1 MTISYDKTWEVMNSL
16 EESFNRIKALEDM
29 VEDLNEAVNKG
40 DQESIVDI
48 SHAINAYLPVYIRQY
63 ETASQR
69 AWNNTVLEVMKIDN
83 PYSSVKDNKVKLEE
97 TLKYEENLTKINY
110 DNVDIDLS

>member
-40 DQESIVDI
+40 DQESIVELSQAI
-48 SHAINAYLPVYIRQY
+48 SAYLPVYVRQY
-63 ETASQR
+63 EAASQR
-69 AWNNTVLEVMKIDN
+69 AWNNTVLEVRKIDN
-83 PYSSVKDNKVKLEE
+83 PYSSVKDSKVKLEE
-97 TLKYEENLTKINY
+97 TLKYEENLSEINY
-110 DNVDIDLS
+110 DGIDIDLS

>member
-29 VEDLNEAVNKG
+29 VDDLTEAVSNG
-40 DQESIVDI
+40 DQESIADI
-48 SHAINAYLPVYIRQY
+48 SEAMNAYLPVYIRQY
-63 ETASQR
+63 EAASQR
-69 AWNNTVLEVMKIDN
+69 AWNNTVLEVRKIDN
-83 PYSSVKDNKVKLEE
+83 PYSSVKDSKVKLEE

-110 DNVDIDLS
+110 DGIDIDLS

>member
-29 VEDLNEAVNKG
+29 VEDLIKAVNNG

-48 SHAINAYLPVYIRQY
+48 SHAINAYLPVYCRQY
-63 ETASQR
+63 EEASLR
-69 AWNNTVLEVMKIDN
+69 AWNNPVLEVRKIDN
-83 PYSSVKDNKVKLEE
+83 PYRKVNNKKDKLEE
-97 TLKYEENLTKINY
+97 TIRNINF